1 MTHVVYHDGN
11 LIPGETVCVKIP
23 SEGTVN
29 EENHHIDREKKK
41 SKSNGGEDRYRQ
53 AESHEGKLNSLVN
66 VSNQRAN
73 LPGIGCLSRTA
84 H

>member
-1 MTHVVYHDGN
+1 MPT
-11 LIPGETVCVKIP
+11 
-23 SEGTVN
+23 EGTAN
-29 EENHHIDREKKK
+29 EENHHIDNGEKKNK
-41 SKSNGGEDRYRQ
+41 SDGEEDRYRQ

-66 VSNQRAN
+66 VSNQGAN